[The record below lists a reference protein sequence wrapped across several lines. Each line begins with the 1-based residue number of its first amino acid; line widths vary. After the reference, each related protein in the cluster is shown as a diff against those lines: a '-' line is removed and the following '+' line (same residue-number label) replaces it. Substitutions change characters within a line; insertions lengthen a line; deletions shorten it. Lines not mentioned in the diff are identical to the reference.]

1 MPGEPPGCQKPER
14 HPAAIREEAAGTAA
28 VASWPAARQTATGL
42 THDGVCVSVC
52 ACACHVAQSD
62 PEGPIRVNTVILL
75 GRIAPLLRA
84 DTRDAVRAGDGCQ
97 HATHAH
103 DVSIACLCA
112 GCVAVSL
119 HAGGHGCVCESHAR
133 PVWSCTTRCSA
144 GYSGN
149 VQGLQQ
155 CRTSVGPR
163 HQLLDCGRGAGEP
176 VLTLVWHRL
185 WVGCADAMQAVVAP
199 CVPHDGGSVGGCSQ
213 RGVPTHGCDDGA
225 LLGGCHAAYH
235 AA

>member
-103 DVSIACLCA
+103 DVSIACVDLPVCRLCR
-112 GCVAVSL
+112 CVAARRRSWVRLRKPCATPLVMYDSLRCGVFRQRTRASTVSY
-119 HAGGHGCVCESHAR
+119 VSR
-133 PVWSCTTRCSA
+133 SSTPVVGLWACS
-144 GYSGN
+144 
-149 VQGLQQ
+149 
-155 CRTSVGPR
+155 R
-163 HQLLDCGRGAGEP
+163 
-176 VLTLVWHRL
+176 
-185 WVGCADAMQAVVAP
+185 
-199 CVPHDGGSVGGCSQ
+199 
-213 RGVPTHGCDDGA
+213 
-225 LLGGCHAAYH
+225 
-235 AA
+235 